1 MSLAKPDFSTF
12 LLFSD
17 PNQNPS
23 ETQSRASFSSETKVA
38 PLHYFRK
45 IGETFSV
52 TCEAMGSPT
61 PEIVWR
67 KDGRLVSSNVRYIHA
82 GKSSYELVILDT
94 NDAGLYSCL

>member
-1 MSLAKPDFSTF
+1 M
-12 LLFSD
+12 
-17 PNQNPS
+17 
-23 ETQSRASFSSETKVA
+23 A

-52 TCEAMGSPT
+52 TCEAWGSPT

-67 KDGRLVSSNVRYIHA
+67 KDGRLLTDGTNYIHA
-82 GKSSYELVILDT
+82 GKTSYEMVILNP